1 MLFLSPMT
9 QLYSQWGY
17 DMSGIIL
24 AFVGGSYGGAAVAA
38 ASGTLSGGSFME
50 AGFAG

>member
-1 MLFLSPMT
+1 MT
-9 QLYSQWGY
+9 RLYLQWGY

-24 AFVGGSYGGAAVAA
+24 AFVGGSYGGAAVVVG

-50 AGFAG
+50 TGFAG